1 MEVNSSFAR
10 LLRSNKDATQI
21 MVFFCAFNF
30 QSIDSNVARL
40 GEEKKKQK
48 SNKN

>member
-10 LLRSNKDATQI
+10 LLRSNKDAPQI
-21 MVFFCAFNF
+21 MVFLCALNF
-30 QSIDSNVARL
+30 QSIDSNITRL